1 MFRSKNVLLVFVVLM
16 MVSACAPAVATE
28 TVTTEEPTSVAQ
40 ISTPEAAEA
49 PVTEVAETAA
59 FPVTIAHKYGETT
72 ITEKPERIVLVG
84 LVEQDALLAFGVV
97 PVATRE
103 WWGERPGA
111 VFEWATDE
119 LGDAP
124 LPEVLPA
131 NELNFEQI
139 AALEPDV
146 IVGLYA
152 GITQEEYDTLAKIA
166 PTVAQPAEY
175 PDWGIPWQELTHKIG
190 LIVGEAERADAL
202 IAEVEAQFTVA
213 REAHPEFAGQT
224 GIVAST
230 WGYPDTYWVYSSKD
244 PRSQFLLSLGFN
256 SVPAFDEVIGNE
268 FGATISREEIDMLND
283 VNVAIWF
290 GTEEEMSDPL
300 YQQLAISQQ
309 GRNIVIASEAPMAF
323 AFSFNTVLSLPY
335 VLDGLVPQLSV
346 AVDGDPATVYTE

>member
-1 MFRSKNVLLVFVVLM
+1 MV
-16 MVSACAPAVATE
+16 VSACAPTATE
-28 TVTTEEPTSVAQ
+28 TVAATEEPISVAE
-40 ISTPEAAEA
+40 ISTPEAMEV
-49 PVTEVAETAA
+49 PTTEEVSA

-84 LVEQDALLAFGVV
+84 LVEQDALLALGIV

-111 VFEWATDE
+111 IFEWATDE

-190 LIVGEAERADAL
+190 LIVGKVEQADAL
-202 IAEVEAQFTVA
+202 VAEVEAQFAAA

-309 GRNIVIASEAPMAF
+309 GRNIVIASEDPMAF
-323 AFSFNTVLSLPY
+323 AFSFNTVLSLNY
-335 VLDGLVPQLSV
+335 VLDGLTPQLAA
-346 AVDGDPATVYTE
+346 AVDGDPATVSTE

>member
-16 MVSACAPAVATE
+16 MVVSACAPTATE
-28 TVTTEEPTSVAQ
+28 TVAATEEPTSVEET
-40 ISTPEAAEA
+40 STPEAMEVPA
-49 PVTEVAETAA
+49 TEEVSA

-84 LVEQDALLAFGVV
+84 LVEQDALLALGIV

-111 VFEWATDE
+111 IFEWATDE
-119 LGDAP
+119 LGDAS

-190 LIVGEAERADAL
+190 LIVGKVEQADAL
-202 IAEVEAQFTVA
+202 VAEVEAQFAAA
-213 REAHPEFAGQT
+213 REAHPEFDGHT

-290 GTEEEMSDPL
+290 GTEEEMADPL

-309 GRNIVIASEAPMAF
+309 GRNIVIGSEDPMAF

-335 VLDGLVPQLSV
+335 VLDGLVPQLSA
-346 AVDGDPATVYTE
+346 AVDGDPTTVYTE

>member
-1 MFRSKNVLLVFVVLM
+1 MFRSKNVLWVFVVLMM
-16 MVSACAPAVATE
+16 MVSACAPTE
-28 TVTTEEPTSVAQ
+28 TVVATEEPTSVAE
-40 ISTPEAAEA
+40 ISTPATEA
-49 PVTEVAETAA
+49 VAETFA

-72 ITEKPERIVLVG
+72 ITDKPERIVLVG
-84 LVEQDALLAFGVV
+84 LVEQDALLALGVV

-111 VFEWATDE
+111 IFEWATDE

-166 PTVAQPAEY
+166 PVVAQPAEY

-202 IAEVEAQFTVA
+202 IAEVEAQFAAA

-256 SVPAFDEVIGNE
+256 PAPAFDKVIGNE

-290 GTEEEMSDPL
+290 GTEEEMADPL
-300 YQQLAISQQ
+300 YQQLTISQQ

-346 AVDGDPATVYTE
+346 AVDGDPATESTE